1 MVSFGVRLTGPGFVC
16 AIYYLLWRHTEVF
29 LTVISKV
36 LRKRLGIGFGMVWVA
51 IGVVI
56 TFNVVFNHVMCMVI
70 KPGGPTDLAVS
81 QSTLQLNKMKKVEK
95 LRNYYKER
103 K

>member
-1 MVSFGVRLTGPGFVC
+1 MTGPCFVI

-29 LTVISKV
+29 LMVISKV

-56 TFNVVFNHVMCMVI
+56 TFNVVFNHLMAMFI

-81 QSTLQLNKMKKVEK
+81 SRFK
-95 LRNYYKER
+95 LT
-103 K
+103 